1 MKITKGELKYIIK
14 EVIQEHW
21 DDDVGRPFDS
31 KLAEFNKL
39 MHELATEV
47 AHHYKSRNATKEEAH
62 GEVLQVIGAAID
74 EFREGSVDGIDV
86 ENVLLDVYDDDQGE
100 GDELNMAA
108 RFAKKGKR
116 DFGSALQEEEKWIQK
131 ASKEMEEEGTEGDF
145 TKYCKGKV
153 SQACIDRAAKE
164 GGHPAEMALF
174 AANTSKG
181 KWKYPKKEKE

>member
-1 MKITKGELKYIIK
+1 MKILKSQLAQI
-14 EVIQEHW
+14 IQE
-21 DDDVGRPFDS
+21 
-31 KLAEFNKL
+31 E
-39 MHELATEV
+39 
-47 AHHYKSRNATKEEAH
+47 
-62 GEVLQVIGAAID
+62 I
-74 EFREGSVDGIDV
+74 
-86 ENVLLDVYDDDQGE
+86 
-100 GDELNMAA
+100 
-108 RFAKKGKR
+108 AKILG
-116 DFGSALQEEEKWIQK
+116 EEEKKDKKWIQK